1 MNNQQNNQQL
11 AALVTKALGYTE
23 NGGKPDIN
31 NTKAGQSGEE
41 KSIFQFEPGTWD
53 AYSKSVFG
61 KVLPLTPDNETHAVL
76 QDSLAK
82 LDKGYSPQQI
92 ASMHNAGI
100 GEPNAYTGKFSN
112 GELSTGTN
120 NHGVKY
126 SVKDYVNKFDKY
138 LSEFQ
143 GGGSDQSQKLQVAD
157 SSNIPLQAPTSP
169 NAGSSPLKRGL
180 LPNAPVVA

>member
-1 MNNQQNNQQL
+1 MQDNKTL

-23 NGGKPDIN
+23 NGGKPN
-31 NTKAGQSGEE
+31 LKNLQAGQSGEQ

-53 AYSKSVFG
+53 TYSKSVFG

-82 LDKGYSPQQI
+82 LNKGYTPQQI

-112 GELSTGTN
+112 GESSSGTN
-120 NHGVKY
+120 KHGVAY
-126 SVKDYVNKFDKY
+126 NVKSYVDKFDKY
-138 LSEFQ
+138 LNSFGSGKDSEQ
-143 GGGSDQSQKLQVAD
+143 TPTQPSAQP
-157 SSNIPLQAPTSP
+157 SNIPLQASTSP
-169 NAGSSPLKRGL
+169 NTGSTPLKRGL
-180 LPNAPVVA
+180 LPNVPVTA